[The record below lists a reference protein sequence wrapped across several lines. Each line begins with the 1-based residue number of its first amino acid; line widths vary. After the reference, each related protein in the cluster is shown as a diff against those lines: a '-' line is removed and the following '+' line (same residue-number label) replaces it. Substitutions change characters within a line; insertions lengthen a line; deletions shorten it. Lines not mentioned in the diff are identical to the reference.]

1 MLAAAGHRVAPARR
15 ELVAGLTERE
25 LGVLRL
31 LAQAQS
37 TKEIAAELQIA
48 PKTADNHIQSIYSK
62 IHVSTRA
69 GATLFAVERGLLDD
83 GAPQ

>member
-1 MLAAAGHRVAPARR
+1 MAAALH
-15 ELVAGLTERE
+15 
-25 LGVLRL
+25 
-31 LAQAQS
+31 
-37 TKEIAAELQIA
+37 IA

-83 GAPQ
+83 RTG